1 MAQGR
6 KVERFEAL
14 QRLRRCE
21 PELRRVGVRQLY
33 MFGSTANG
41 KARPDSDVDMFFDHD
56 KGTIGLIELDAIT
69 RITARALGKEVD
81 IMTRDSLHPAL
92 RRQIETAALRV
103 F

>member
-1 MAQGR
+1 
-6 KVERFEAL
+6 
-14 QRLRRCE
+14 
-21 PELRRVGVRQLY
+21 